1 MATAT
6 GESSEPFPSADE
18 STPTQSTGDVLAD
31 QLSSSSAAQQAG
43 FKDSARETIASL
55 KSAAGSAKEAATA
68 AAQSARSTGDQ
79 WRAQC
84 SSAGGQA
91 LETARY
97 AATTAKEK
105 AGSALQ
111 SLSKLMSDT
120 ASTIDERVGPDY
132 GEYARTAA
140 KSMAGAADSL
150 NAKDVDQLV
159 ADAREFVRK
168 QPAVAIGAAAVLGF
182 VMIRLLKG
190 SDSKDTDEEA

>member
-1 MATAT
+1 MTTAA
-6 GESSEPFPSADE
+6 GESSEPFPSADDKA
-18 STPTQSTGDVLAD
+18 STRSTGDVLAD
-31 QLSSSSAAQQAG
+31 ELSSSPPQQGA

-55 KSAAGSAKEAATA
+55 KAAAGSAKDAASA

-84 SSAGGQA
+84 SSAGEQA

-120 ASTIDERVGPDY
+120 AGTIDERVGPDY
-132 GEYARTAA
+132 GQYARTAA
-140 KSMAGAADSL
+140 RSVADVADNL

-182 VMIRLLKG
+182 VMMRLLKG
-190 SDSKDTDEEA
+190 SDSKDEEEEA

>member
-1 MATAT
+1 MITAA
-6 GESSEPFPSADE
+6 GESSEPFPSTDE
-18 STPTQSTGDVLAD
+18 SPSTRSTGDVLAD
-31 QLSSSSAAQQAG
+31 QLSSLSTAQQAG
-43 FKDSARETIASL
+43 FKDSARETISSL
-55 KSAAGSAKEAATA
+55 KSAAGSAKEAASA

-84 SSAGGQA
+84 SSAGSQA

-105 AGSALQ
+105 TGSALQ
-111 SLSKLMSDT
+111 SLSRLITDT
-120 ASTIDERVGPDY
+120 AGTIDERVGPDY
-132 GEYARTAA
+132 GDYARTAA
-140 KSMAGAADSL
+140 RSVAGAADSL

-190 SDSKDTDEEA
+190 SDSKDADEEA

>member
-1 MATAT
+1 MTT
-6 GESSEPFPSADE
+6 QPGESSEPFPSADDQ
-18 STPTQSTGDVLAD
+18 PTTHSTGDVLAD
-31 QLSSSSAAQQAG
+31 QLSSSPAQQAA

-55 KSAAGSAKEAATA
+55 KAAAGSAKDAASA
-68 AAQSARSTGDQ
+68 AAHSAKSTGDQ

-91 LETARY
+91 VETARY

-111 SLSKLMSDT
+111 SLSKLISDT

-132 GEYARTAA
+132 GGYARTAA
-140 KSMAGAADSL
+140 RSVADVADNL

-159 ADAREFVRK
+159 ADARDFVRK

-182 VMIRLLKG
+182 VMMRLLKG
-190 SDSKDTDEEA
+190 SDSKDGQEDA

>member
-1 MATAT
+1 MTT
-6 GESSEPFPSADE
+6 QPGESAEPFPSADDQA
-18 STPTQSTGDVLAD
+18 STRSTGDVLAD
-31 QLSSSSAAQQAG
+31 QLSSSPAQQAA

-55 KSAAGSAKEAATA
+55 KAAAGSAKDAASA
-68 AAQSARSTGDQ
+68 AAQSAKSTGDH
-79 WRAQC
+79 WRTQA

-91 LETARY
+91 VETARY

-111 SLSKLMSDT
+111 SLSKLISDT

-132 GEYARTAA
+132 GGYARTAA
-140 KSMAGAADSL
+140 RSVADVADNL

-159 ADAREFVRK
+159 ADARDFVRK

-182 VMIRLLKG
+182 VMMRLLKG
-190 SDSKDTDEEA
+190 SESKDDKEEA